1 MGCCCCGFSSWAER
15 HPYYPYQLR
24 SWSDSSETTL
34 LWPHDRRCVCH
45 PDFYRAYVLGLS
57 MSQSTSSSYISAPRP
72 GETTWIWLIKIVT
85 GPLLILVLILHLIVN
100 HYIGSLPS
108 GLMTY
113 DDVVRYFQN
122 PIIPAIE
129 ILFLMTVVT
138 HSLIGLRGIIL
149 DMNPS
154 RRVLSAVTW
163 FLSLLGVFSVV
174 YGIWLALT
182 IASKGG

>member
-1 MGCCCCGFSSWAER
+1 
-15 HPYYPYQLR
+15 
-24 SWSDSSETTL
+24 
-34 LWPHDRRCVCH
+34 
-45 PDFYRAYVLGLS
+45 
-57 MSQSTSSSYISAPRP
+57 MSQSTSSYVSAPRP
-72 GETTWIWLIKIVT
+72 GETTWLWLVKIVT

-113 DDVVRYFQN
+113 NDIVHYYQN

-129 ILFLMTVVT
+129 ILFLITVVI

-154 RRVLSAVTW
+154 RAILRVVTWVLSL
-163 FLSLLGVFSVV
+163 FGVFSVG
-174 YGIWLALT
+174 YGIWLVLT

>member
-1 MGCCCCGFSSWAER
+1 
-15 HPYYPYQLR
+15 
-24 SWSDSSETTL
+24 
-34 LWPHDRRCVCH
+34 
-45 PDFYRAYVLGLS
+45 
-57 MSQSTSSSYISAPRP
+57 MSQSTSSPYISGPRP
-72 GETTWIWLIKIVT
+72 GETTWIWLVKIAT
-85 GPLLILVLILHLIVN
+85 GPLLILVFILHLTVN

-113 DDVVRYFQN
+113 DDVIRYYQN

-129 ILFLMTVVT
+129 ILFLILVVT
-138 HSLIGLRGIIL
+138 HSLIGLRGIVL

-154 RRVLSAVTW
+154 RQVLSAVTW
-163 FLSLLGVFSVV
+163 LLSLLGIASVL

>member
-1 MGCCCCGFSSWAER
+1 
-15 HPYYPYQLR
+15 
-24 SWSDSSETTL
+24 
-34 LWPHDRRCVCH
+34 
-45 PDFYRAYVLGLS
+45 

-72 GETTWIWLIKIVT
+72 GETTWIWLVKIVT
-85 GPLLILVLILHLIVN
+85 GPLLILVLILHLTVN

-113 DDVVRYFQN
+113 QDVVRYYQN

-129 ILFLMTVVT
+129 ILFLITVVT

-149 DMNPS
+149 DLNPS
-154 RRVLSAVTW
+154 RQVLNTVTW
-163 FLSLLGVFSVV
+163 FMSFLGIFAVA
-174 YGIWLALT
+174 YGVWLALT